1 MTGAVSFG
9 VVLVVAGLAPRV
21 GIVALS
27 LIGLFNVPGTYT
39 AGWAGA
45 RVSKTRLLAG
55 EGEEAGREGRET
67 AGRRGAWHSMCVKKS
82 VDERVEKH
90 WMSGTG
96 CRCVSEHT

>member
-1 MTGAVSFG
+1 M
-9 VVLVVAGLAPRV
+9 

-67 AGRRGAWHSMCVKKS
+67 AGRRGWGAWHSMCVKKN
-82 VDERVEKH
+82 VAERV
-90 WMSGTG
+90 STG
-96 CRCVSEHT
+96 